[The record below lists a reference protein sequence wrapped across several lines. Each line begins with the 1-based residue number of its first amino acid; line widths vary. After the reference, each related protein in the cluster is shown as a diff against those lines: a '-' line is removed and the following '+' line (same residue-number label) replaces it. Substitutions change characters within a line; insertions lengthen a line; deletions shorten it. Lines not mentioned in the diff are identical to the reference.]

1 VHMVNAFGHVSINE
15 LFFPHMA
22 PISELLED
30 PYTLDEVVIEVVKQM
45 QKAPISAL
53 EPHVGMLVRVL
64 ERNWAPDMELHR
76 YVGAFLQR
84 LPMHWLAPYFSHI
97 MRAWNTTFV
106 RVCGQVDEESDDDDE
121 EKWTCG
127 YSTEGDF
134 CLKMEADGDNSR

>member
-1 VHMVNAFGHVSINE
+1 
-15 LFFPHMA
+15 MA

-64 ERNWAPDMELHR
+64 ERNWAQDMELHR

-84 LPMHWLAPYFSHI
+84 LPMHWLAPHFSHI
-97 MRAWNTTFV
+97 MRAPTRLLCECVVRSTRRVTTMTRSNGRAATRSRETFV
-106 RVCGQVDEESDDDDE
+106 
-121 EKWTCG
+121 
-127 YSTEGDF
+127 
-134 CLKMEADGDNSR
+134 